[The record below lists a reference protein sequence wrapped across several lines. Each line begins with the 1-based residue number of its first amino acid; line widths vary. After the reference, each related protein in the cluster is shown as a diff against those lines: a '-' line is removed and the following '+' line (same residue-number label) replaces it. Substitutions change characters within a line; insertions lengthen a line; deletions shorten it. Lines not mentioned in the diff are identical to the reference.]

1 MSESASTSTSTSIT
15 ITDNALGK
23 ILELRE
29 LEDLEDLHLALR
41 INGVGDSG
49 FLYETAFLRGSDVS
63 ELDHVEHHGDLSVAI
78 PLASLDNLRGAVL
91 DLAGNGSGGGLVIR
105 NPNAPSSPG
114 LDMGEDVELTGSTEE
129 KVRQLLDQQI
139 NPAIASHGGVANL
152 VSIEGSTA
160 NLELGGGCQGCGLAA
175 VTLRQGIETAIF
187 GAVPEITEV
196 VDVTNH
202 DLGENPYF

>member
-1 MSESASTSTSTSIT
+1 MTMSDGNSIT
-15 ITDNALGK
+15 ITDNALAK

-29 LEDLEDLHLALR
+29 LEELEDLHLALR
-41 INGVGDSG
+41 INGAGASG

-63 ELDHVEHHGDLSVAI
+63 DLDHVEHHGDLAVAI
-78 PLASLDNLRGAVL
+78 PLTSLDNLRGAVL

-105 NPNAPSSPG
+105 NPNAPQSPG
-114 LDMGEDVELTGSTEE
+114 LDMGDDVELTGTTEE

-139 NPAIASHGGVANL
+139 NPAIAMHGGVANL
-152 VSIEGSTA
+152 ISVEDSTA

-175 VTLRQGIETAIF
+175 VTLRQGIETAILA
-187 GAVPEITEV
+187 AVPEITDV
-196 VDVTNH
+196 VDITDH